1 MMGSFNRTAA
11 NKFLCKA
18 KSKDEEFVTQKQG
31 YSPLRLRHNG
41 QVGNKRRKI
50 SEY

>member
-18 KSKDEEFVTQKQG
+18 KSKDEEFVTQKNRVTHR
-31 YSPLRLRHNG
+31 YD
-41 QVGNKRRKI
+41 
-50 SEY
+50 